1 MLYVSRDKHQL
12 MLYVNSHPELG
23 IVRIPEYLHYTEMEK
38 YANLISWEKKNYYTY
53 ETVLMD
59 YVKPQFIRYVK
70 DKDTALNFEEIFKT
84 DLEYMYPGEIMLNCT
99 SSFEILNI

>member
-23 IVRIPEYLHYTEMEK
+23 IVKIPEFLHYTEMEK
-38 YANLISWEKKNYYTY
+38 YANLVSWEKKNFYTY

-59 YVKPQFIRYVK
+59 YVNPQLIRYVK
-70 DKDTALNFEEIFKT
+70 DKDTILNFAEVFKN
-84 DLEYMYPGEIMLNCT
+84 DLNYMYPGEIMLSCVLPVI
-99 SSFEILNI
+99 ERE